1 MCGGAG
7 GALAI
12 SYLAMG
18 TVADAA
24 EKLGA
29 MGGYREATALATVVL
44 WIAALSSVSLVPLL
58 RGESRPVSRGR
69 VAAIAP
75 SDAGRHE

>member
-12 SYLAMG
+12 SCLAMG

-24 EKLGA
+24 EKLGVV
-29 MGGYREATALATVVL
+29 GGYREATALATVVL
-44 WIAALSSVSLVPLL
+44 WIAALSSVSWFLCCEERAVL
-58 RGESRPVSRGR
+58 SA
-69 VAAIAP
+69 VAA
-75 SDAGRHE
+75 

>member
-29 MGGYREATALATVVL
+29 VGGYREATALATVVL
-44 WIAALSSVSLVPLL
+44 WIAAQLRQLVPLL

-75 SDAGRHE
+75 NDAGRHE